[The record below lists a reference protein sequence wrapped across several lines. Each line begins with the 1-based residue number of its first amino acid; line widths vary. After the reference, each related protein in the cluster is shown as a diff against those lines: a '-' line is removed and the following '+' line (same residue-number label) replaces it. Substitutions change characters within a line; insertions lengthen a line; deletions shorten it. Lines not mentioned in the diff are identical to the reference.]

1 MKDYYKILGID
12 KNASQEEI
20 KKAYR
25 KIAIKN
31 HPDKNQGNK
40 EAEEKF
46 KEATEAYEILKDP
59 EKRKEYDNPSFNFN
73 YSGPDFNHMD
83 INDIMNHFRTQFDFG
98 DFGFGGMHGHTTAQQ
113 PVKGSDIRIK
123 MNITLEDAFYGS
135 TKKIRYKAFN
145 KCDECGGKGLTKES
159 TTETCPTCGGKGQIY
174 RQVGIWQEY
183 TICQTCG
190 GNGTIIKNP
199 CPKCN
204 GQGIVR
210 VVRETVISIP
220 KGLMD
225 GSQLIINGEGNA
237 AKGDALNGDLLVDIH
252 EVPNNKFK
260 RHNNDLICNIDIS
273 VIDAILGCE
282 KEVDTIDGK
291 KLLAK
296 LPNGIQN
303 GYTIKFKGYGMPIY
317 GTDLRGD
324 LIGVINIK
332 IPKQVTEEEK
342 EILKQL
348 QGKENFK

>member
-1 MKDYYKILGID
+1 MKDYYKILGVD

-46 KEATEAYEILKDP
+46 KEATEAYEVLKDP

-73 YSGPDFNHMD
+73 YSGPDFSHMD
-83 INDIMNHFRTQFDFG
+83 INDIMNHFRTNFDFG
-98 DFGFGGMHGHTTAQQ
+98 DFGFGGMHGNTASQR

-123 MNITLEDAFYGS
+123 MNVTLEDAFFGT
-135 TKKIRYKAFN
+135 TKKIKYKAFN
-145 KCDECGGKGLTKES
+145 KCDECGGKGLTKDS
-159 TTETCPTCGGKGQIY
+159 TMETCPTCGGKGQIY

-190 GNGTIIKNP
+190 GKGTIIKNP

-204 GQGIVR
+204 GLGIVQGI
-210 VVRETVISIP
+210 RETEINIP
-220 KGLMD
+220 KGVI
-225 GSQLIINGEGNA
+225 GGNQIIVNGVGNA
-237 AKGDALNGDLLVDIH
+237 GKGDAINGDLFIVVQD
-252 EVPNNKFK
+252 VPHNKFK
-260 RHNNDLICNIDIS
+260 RYYNDLICNIDIS

-282 KEVDTIDGK
+282 KEVETIDGK

-303 GYTIKFKGYGMPIY
+303 GYTIKFKGYGMSIY
-317 GTDLRGD
+317 GTNERGD